1 MASIDQN
8 GRASLGS
15 SGRNTEKSR
24 GLSPGRN
31 PVGFPHQTVT
41 QLRISP
47 SILDCAV
54 LSTPILVG
62 LSRHSGFMLVVSILT
77 PGGHEVE
84 NAIGNPIS
92 LLMPSVLAVNNSTL
106 PVLGVIFCRDIRAL
120 LMVFI
125 QSVERLINR
134 AYQTIASHPVNEVDQ
149 IQINTFF
156 RRPGLAV
163 LDQMEEHG
171 IRLLDQSVDRLPDSY
186 SNSRPDSRPDLQHI
200 LKTLEDRLDQACLAL
215 SIALLDRPL
224 KGELLDS
231 TPVGFLAILGINS
244 DYSSYYTTYLST
256 LVKMAQ
262 ILVAERA
269 VGMADEGQSVARL
282 MPLRRCNTT
291 TSLGYIY
298 WSGDEQT
305 LSYKELQLSMKGFRQ
320 FTSTQIQLSHD
331 ELEQLFLLHPEEIR
345 EEIIPSLPLREL
357 QDHD

>member
-1 MASIDQN
+1 M
-8 GRASLGS
+8 
-15 SGRNTEKSR
+15 
-24 GLSPGRN
+24 
-31 PVGFPHQTVT
+31 
-41 QLRISP
+41 
-47 SILDCAV
+47 
-54 LSTPILVG
+54 
-62 LSRHSGFMLVVSILT
+62 
-77 PGGHEVE
+77 
-84 NAIGNPIS
+84 
-92 LLMPSVLAVNNSTL
+92 
-106 PVLGVIFCRDIRAL
+106 
-120 LMVFI
+120 
-125 QSVERLINR
+125 
-134 AYQTIASHPVNEVDQ
+134 
-149 IQINTFF
+149 
-156 RRPGLAV
+156 
-163 LDQMEEHG
+163 
-171 IRLLDQSVDRLPDSY
+171 
-186 SNSRPDSRPDLQHI
+186 
-200 LKTLEDRLDQACLAL
+200 DQACLAL

-282 MPLRRCNTT
+282 MPLRRCVSGSCYMACGRRLDRLPGCGHTAKIIQNTT